1 VRELILVYILG
12 LLMVTLFPERTSMTT
27 FLSVSEPIQ
36 LKMDERS
43 PVLAAE
49 KDLITYLTHSETKIQ
64 SELQNLNQQKKP
76 VPVVPQQKL
85 ADYSVHLQDI
95 QSKLNTQL
103 VGPIQ
108 LNQGLALTGD
118 DRLEV
123 YREHNGLI
131 LERGDIDISSGTY
144 NILLEKMEGSL
155 CAKLTGDRYE
165 VMGRGCVA
173 LSGLQNMSRSL
184 SRGPLLNISKYQDV
198 VAISEQF
205 VEDKRSNLISSY
217 ESKELPMVETQ
228 KYKPSMAYKVYDYYD
243 SENSEPRVIEN
254 TVVSNSV
261 DGAEDES
268 SYIITQIAAAGYVP
282 TRVIGGAGVARRG
295 APQQRKSAAEAL
307 NTIAKDAG
315 YTEGET
321 MSRAV
326 VWGRLNKEGQTI
338 AGATVS
344 IEGREELKPLYFNE
358 LHIPDVNQKVT
369 ASHGIYAIMN
379 VPDGEYALRAEV
391 SNKFIGFQNASAR
404 AGSLSL
410 ADIDSTFRKREV
422 SISTYDLVTKVSQS
436 SVVTLQA
443 HEEDLI
449 LANGQVDVLL
459 NEFRDNSFAL
469 VNPINRNY
477 LTTQFLLE
485 PGQNEYSLPLVHK
498 DWMEALLSQAK
509 LKSAIQGRIVMGL
522 GPQEPFKAF
531 AVGSEKAQVIYFDSN
546 AQIVEG
552 AFGPAGGGF
561 LIIDPEEHVVEYAI
575 QKATQK
581 NLRVVYMPTQPG
593 VLSVIR

>member
-1 VRELILVYILG
+1 
-12 LLMVTLFPERTSMTT
+12 MTT

-49 KDLITYLTHSETKIQ
+49 KDLITYLTQAETKTQ
-64 SELQNLNQQKKP
+64 SELQNLNQQLKP
-76 VPVVPQQKL
+76 TPIILQRKL
-85 ADYSVHLQDI
+85 ADYSTHLQDI

-108 LNQGLALTGD
+108 LNQGLALTGE

-123 YREHNGLI
+123 YREHNGQTF
-131 LERGDIDISSGTY
+131 ERGQIDISSGTY

-198 VAISEQF
+198 VALSEQLISE
-205 VEDKRSNLISSY
+205 KKSNLISSY
-217 ESKELPMVETQ
+217 ESKELPMLETQ
-228 KYKPSMAYKVYDYYD
+228 KIKPSMAYKIYDYYD
-243 SENSEPRVIEN
+243 SENPEPRVIEN
-254 TVVSNSV
+254 TIVSNSV

-268 SYIITQIAAAGYVP
+268 SYIITQIAASGYVP
-282 TRVIGGAGVARRG
+282 TRVIGGANVSKRR
-295 APQQRKSAAEAL
+295 APLQRKSAAQAL
-307 NTIAKDAG
+307 NDIAKEAG

-326 VWGRLNKEGQTI
+326 AFGRVSKEGQTI

-344 IEGREELKPLYFNE
+344 IEGREDLKPLYFNE
-358 LHIPDVNQKVT
+358 LYIPDPKQKVT
-369 ASHGIYAIMN
+369 ASHGIFTIMN

-391 SNKFIGFQNASAR
+391 SNKLIGFQNASLR
-404 AGSLSL
+404 AGSISL

-422 SISTYDLVTKVSQS
+422 SISTYDLATKVSQD

-443 HEEDLI
+443 HDEDLI

-477 LTTQFLLE
+477 LTTQFMLE
-485 PGQNEYSLPLVHK
+485 PGQNEYNLPLVHR

-509 LKSAIQGRIVMGL
+509 LRSAIQGRIVMGL
-522 GPQEPFKAF
+522 GPKEPFKAF

-546 AQIVEG
+546 AQVVEG

-575 QKATQK
+575 QRATQK

-593 VLSVIR
+593 VLSVIQ

>member
-1 VRELILVYILG
+1 
-12 LLMVTLFPERTSMTT
+12 
-27 FLSVSEPIQ
+27 
-36 LKMDERS
+36 MDERS

-49 KDLITYLTHSETKIQ
+49 KDLITYLTQSETKTQ
-64 SELQNLNQQKKP
+64 SELQNLNQQVKP
-76 VPVVPQQKL
+76 IQEVQQSKL
-85 ADYSVHLQDI
+85 ADYSVHLRDI
-95 QSKLNTQL
+95 QAELNTQL

-108 LNQGLALTGD
+108 LNQGLALTGE
-118 DRLEV
+118 DRIEV
-123 YREHNGLI
+123 YREHNGQI
-131 LERGDIDISSGTY
+131 LERGDIDFSAGTY

-205 VEDKRSNLISSY
+205 VADKKSNLISSY
-217 ESKELPMVETQ
+217 ESKELPMLDTQ
-228 KYKPSMAYKVYDYYD
+228 KLKPSMAYKIYDYYD
-243 SENSEPRVIEN
+243 SENPKPRVIEN

-268 SYIITQIAAAGYVP
+268 SYIITKIAAAGYIP
-282 TRVIGGAGVARRG
+282 TRVIGGAGIAKRG
-295 APQQRKSAAEAL
+295 APLQRKSAADAL
-307 NTIAKDAG
+307 NSIAKAAG

-326 VWGRLNKEGQTI
+326 VWGRVSKEGQTV

-344 IEGREELKPLYFNE
+344 IEGREDLKPLYFNE
-358 LHIPDVNQKVT
+358 LYIPDVNQKVT
-369 ASHGIYAIMN
+369 ASHGIYTIMN
-379 VPDGEYALRAEV
+379 VPDGEYALRAEA

-404 AGSLSL
+404 AGSVSL

-422 SISTYDLVTKVSQS
+422 SISTYDLATKVSQD

-443 HEEDLI
+443 HEEDLV
-449 LANGQVDVLL
+449 LANGQADVLL

-477 LTTQFLLE
+477 LTTQFMLE
-485 PGQNEYSLPLVHK
+485 PGQNEYSLSLVHR
-498 DWMEALLSQAK
+498 DWMEALLSQVK
-509 LKSAIQGRIVMGL
+509 LRSAIQGRIVMGF

-546 AQIVEG
+546 AQVVEG

-561 LIIDPEEHVVEYAI
+561 LIIDPEEHVVEFAI

>member
-1 VRELILVYILG
+1 
-12 LLMVTLFPERTSMTT
+12 MVTLWPEQTSMTT

-49 KDLITYLTHSETKIQ
+49 KDLITYLTQSETKTQ
-64 SELQNLNQQKKP
+64 SEFQNLNQQLRP
-76 VPVVPQQKL
+76 VPVVPQRKL
-85 ADYSVHLQDI
+85 ADYSTHLQDI
-95 QSKLNTQL
+95 QAKLNTQL

-108 LNQGLALTGD
+108 LNQGLALTGE

-123 YREHNGLI
+123 YREHQGQI
-131 LERGDIDISSGTY
+131 FERGDIDISTGTY

-184 SRGPLLNISKYQDV
+184 ARGPLLNISKYQDV
-198 VAISEQF
+198 VALSEQIGG
-205 VEDKRSNLISSY
+205 DKKSNLISSY
-217 ESKELPMVETQ
+217 ESKELPMLDTQ
-228 KYKPSMAYKVYDYYD
+228 KLKPSMAYKIYDYYD
-243 SENSEPRVIEN
+243 SENPEPRVIEN

-268 SYIITQIAAAGYVP
+268 SYIITQIAAAGYIP

-295 APQQRKSAAEAL
+295 APLQRRSAADAL
-307 NTIAKDAG
+307 NAIAKDIG
-315 YTEGET
+315 FTEGET

-326 VWGRLNKEGQTI
+326 AFGRVTKEGQTI

-344 IEGREELKPLYFNE
+344 IEGREDLKPLYFNE
-358 LHIPDVNQKVT
+358 LYIPDVNQKVT
-369 ASHGIYAIMN
+369 ASHGIYTIMN

-391 SNKFIGFQNASAR
+391 ANKLIGFQNASLR
-404 AGSLSL
+404 AGSVSL

-422 SISTYDLVTKVSQS
+422 SISTYDIATKVSQD

-443 HEEDLI
+443 HDEDLI

-485 PGQNEYSLPLVHK
+485 PGQNEYNLPLVHR

-509 LKSAIQGRIVMGL
+509 LRSAIQGRIVMGL

-546 AQIVEG
+546 AQVVEG

-575 QKATQK
+575 QKASQK

-593 VLSVIR
+593 VLSIIR